1 MEHSVTLDL
10 TVPRVVSDNEVIIIA
25 VVVIIMTFFCKLD
38 LTLSLL
44 SHLGARH
51 FR

>member
-10 TVPRVVSDNEVIIIA
+10 TVPGVVSDNEVIITA
-25 VVVIIMTFFCKLD
+25 VVVTFFWKFD